1 MLLQTFID
9 SLIDKANLSVDK
21 EFSKQAC
28 QTITCNDSIVGNIIL
43 AFDEQEN
50 IISGSLSTN
59 KQYYVFNTPDDD
71 DGIQVE
77 VLEDFIE
84 KANQLSSTGVCDNLV
99 SMTIELDDET
109 RELLERASV
118 ISGRSVEQFLIDT
131 MTALADGTI
140 ELDNEP
146 EFST

>member
-9 SLIDKANLSVDK
+9 SLTDKTNLSVDK

-28 QTITCNDSIVGNIIL
+28 QTITCNDAIVGNIIL

-71 DGIQVE
+71 GIQVE
-77 VLEDFIE
+77 VLEDFSE

-99 SMTIELDDET
+99 TMTIEMDDET

-131 MTALADGTI
+131 MTELANGTI

>member
-1 MLLQTFID
+1 MLLQTFLD
-9 SLIDKANLSVDK
+9 SLTDKTNLSVDK

-28 QTITCNDSIVGNIIL
+28 QTITFNDDIVGNFIL

-50 IISGSLSTN
+50 IIAGSLSTN
-59 KQYYVFNTPDDD
+59 NQYYVFNTPDD

-99 SMTIELDDET
+99 TMTIEIDNET
-109 RELLERASV
+109 RDMLERASA
-118 ISGRSVEQFLIDT
+118 ISGRSVEQFVIDT

-146 EFST
+146 EFSE